1 MTGRT
6 LTIAAALA
14 LTASAALAQQGSPAC
29 QRLEAQLAALDRGN
43 DDPARAEQIRRAEQA
58 VNQQQF
64 EVDRLVAASRRQG
77 CESSGFFSIF
87 NNPPAQCSGLSR
99 QIDQARNTLERT
111 QNDLEKLN
119 GGNTERA
126 AARRSLLIS
135 LGDQGCGPQYR
146 AAAAQGQRGGF
157 FDQLFGN
164 NNIFSNMTQAGG
176 TFRTICVRTC
186 DGYYYPISFAT
197 TPQQFAADEQTCRR
211 TCPASE
217 VNLYTYRNP
226 GEEVNQAASLDGRLY
241 TQLPAAFAYRTKYN
255 AECSCRKPGQSWAD
269 AMKTINDTIEQGDI
283 VVNEQRARQLS
294 APRVGP
300 DGKPIRQ
307 QNAPLTTNSIPTNTA
322 AANEPAADNKT
333 VRSVG
338 PQFYPVR

>member
-241 TQLPAAFAYRTKYN
+241 T
-255 AECSCRKPGQSWAD
+255 
-269 AMKTINDTIEQGDI
+269 MKTINDTIEQGDI